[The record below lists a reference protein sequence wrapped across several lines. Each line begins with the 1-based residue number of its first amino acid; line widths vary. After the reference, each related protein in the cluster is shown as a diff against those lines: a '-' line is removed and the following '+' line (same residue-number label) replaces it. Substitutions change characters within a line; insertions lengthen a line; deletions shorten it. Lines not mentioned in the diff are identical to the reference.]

1 MSILQ
6 TLDQGSGV
14 VQPRPGPLLQ
24 PSPKTPSGPSK
35 YMPPI
40 TDMVVMAAIVVF
52 LLSYFEPCLLFSKT
66 ITTGGD
72 TGSHYYTAQYLRDYL
87 LPNGKISGWCQ
98 GNLAGFPIL
107 QNYFPLP
114 FLLMALLSVVM
125 PLEIAFKIVTAL
137 GTFLLPFCAYLFFRL
152 LRRPFPVP
160 AMGALLTLP
169 FLFME
174 GNSMWGGNI
183 PSTLAG
189 TFCYSLGFAL
199 TILWLGLAHRAVTE
213 GKGRTTCAVLLALIG
228 MCHGYTL
235 VFAVFASVFFI
246 FTRKH
251 MGRNLKIL
259 LYIHVLAF
267 FLMSF
272 WLLPLILFLPYT
284 TRFSILWI
292 FFDLNQIGREV
303 FPVILYPFIALGI
316 AGTVW
321 AAVQKAGPA
330 HVFALR
336 PWAYVWFLAFC
347 GLALYFIGYRIG
359 VVDIRFLPFLQFFL
373 VSAGA
378 MSFSWIA
385 SRRKEAV
392 LAAMMALIL
401 TLLWVDEKETF
412 IRSWIHSNYAG
423 FESTRLWQPFISVNR
438 FLKGTPHDPRVV
450 YEHSMVHQGAGT
462 VRAFESLPLFS
473 GRSTLEGVYIQ
484 GSLSVPFIFFI
495 QSEISRKAS
504 MPIPDYCYSR
514 FNLRKGAEHLRLF
527 NVRELIAAEPG
538 TKEALAK
545 ASEFELRFRSG
556 PYHVYALKG
565 GTDTYTAPVRYRP
578 ILVRGGEW
586 KRLAYRWFRLGDLDI
601 PLVFADSVEEKD
613 LQRFRVI
620 DAQELDVRNLPKEPV
635 AAAHT
640 LTETVTE
647 EEIHIKGVVPGRP
660 LLIKVSYHP
669 NWHVEGADR
678 IYLVSP
684 AFMLVYPEA
693 TTVRLYYGRT
703 WPDYAGAGMTLA
715 AMLYILLSS
724 TVRLS
729 SMEKPLSNWFDRRGL
744 KGVVV
749 FMGILCLGAGFYLV
763 RLAPEFP
770 VLSYNKGVAC
780 FAREDFR
787 AARRHFRQVLDRFP
801 QTLLVDQAAY
811 HLAMCSF
818 REKKWGAT
826 IRELQWLLREYPETG
841 RAAEACYHI
850 GICYL
855 RLGRKPE
862 ACQWFSKTADAFPN
876 EVWGQ
881 FARDRLREMG
891 TP

>member
-1 MSILQ
+1 MTVLQ
-6 TLDQGSGV
+6 TASE
-14 VQPRPGPLLQ
+14 PPPE
-24 PSPKTPSGPSK
+24 TPSRLEKGTPF
-35 YMPPI
+35 I
-40 TDMVVMAAIVVF
+40 TDMVVIAAIMVF
-52 LLSYFEPCLLFSKT
+52 LLSYFEPSLLFSKT

-72 TGSHYYTAQYLRDYL
+72 TGSHYYTAQYLKDYL
-87 LPNGKISGWCQ
+87 LPEGKISGWCQ

-114 FLLMALLSVVM
+114 FVLMALLSAIV
-125 PLEIAFKIVTAL
+125 PLEIAFKIVTVL
-137 GTFLLPFCAYLFFRL
+137 GTFLLPFCTYLFFRL

-160 AMGALLTLP
+160 AMGALFTLP

-199 TILWLGLAHRAVTE
+199 TILWLGLVHRAVTE
-213 GKGRTTCAVLLALIG
+213 SKGRTMCALLLALIG

-235 VFAVFASVFFI
+235 LFAVFASVFFI
-246 FTRKH
+246 FTRKDLA
-251 MGRNLKIL
+251 RNLKTL
-259 LYIHVLAF
+259 LYVHGLGF
-267 FLMSF
+267 FLMAF
-272 WLLPLILFLPYT
+272 WLVPLILFLPYT

-303 FPVILYPFIALGI
+303 FPIILYPFIALGLVG
-316 AGTVW
+316 AVW
-321 AAVQKAGPA
+321 AAAKKARPGR
-330 HVFALR
+330 VLALR
-336 PWAYVWFLAFC
+336 PWVYVWFLAFC
-347 GLALYFIGYRIG
+347 GVALYFIGYRIG

-385 SRRKEAV
+385 FRKKGAV
-392 LAAMMALIL
+392 LAAMTALVL

-423 FESTRLWQPFISVNR
+423 FESARLWQPFISVNR
-438 FLKGTPHDPRVV
+438 FVKGAPGDPRVV

-495 QSEISRKAS
+495 QSEISQKAS

-514 FNLRKGAEHLRLF
+514 FNLRKGVKHLRLF
-527 NVRELIAAEPG
+527 NVREFIAAEAE
-538 TKEALAK
+538 TKEALAE
-545 ASEFELRFRSG
+545 SPEFEHRFRAG
-556 PYHVYALKG
+556 PYDVYALKAG
-565 GTDTYTAPVRYRP
+565 AETYAAPVKYRP
-578 ILVRGGEW
+578 VQVTGGDW
-586 KRLAYRWFRLGDLDI
+586 RRIAYRWFRLGDLDV
-601 PLVFADSVEEKD
+601 PLVFAKGLKEKD
-613 LQRFRVI
+613 LQRFHVI
-620 DAQELDVRNLPKEPV
+620 DAQELDVRNLPREPLLE
-635 AAAHT
+635 AHG
-640 LTETVTE
+640 LTETVRE
-647 EEIHIKGVVPGRP
+647 EEICVKGAVPGRP
-660 LLIKVSYHP
+660 LMFRVSYHP

-684 AFMLVYPEA
+684 AFMLVYPEE
-693 TTVRLYYGRT
+693 TTVRLWYGRT
-703 WPDYAGAGMTLA
+703 WPDYAGAAMTLA
-715 AMLYILLSS
+715 AILYILL
-724 TVRLS
+724 TRIVGLS
-729 SMEKPLSNWFDRRGL
+729 SMERGLSTWFDRRGL
-744 KGVVV
+744 KGVLV
-749 FMGILCLGAGFYLV
+749 FMAMLCVGAGFYLV
-763 RLAPEFP
+763 RLSPEFP
-770 VLSYNKGVAC
+770 VISYNKGISC
-780 FAREDFR
+780 FARGDFR
-787 AARRHFRQVLDRFP
+787 AARGHFKEVLDRFP

-818 REKKWGAT
+818 REKKWKAT
-826 IRELQWLLREYPETG
+826 IHELECLLREYPETA
-841 RAAEACYHI
+841 RAGEAFYHV

-855 RLGRKPE
+855 HLGRKPE
-862 ACQWFSKTADAFPN
+862 AREWFSKTADAFPN

-891 TP
+891 AP